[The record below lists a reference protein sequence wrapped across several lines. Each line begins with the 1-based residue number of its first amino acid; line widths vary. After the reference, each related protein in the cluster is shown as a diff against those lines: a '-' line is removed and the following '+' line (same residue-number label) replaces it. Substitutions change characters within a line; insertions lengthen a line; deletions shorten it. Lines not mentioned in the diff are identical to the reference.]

1 MFAARVE
8 PSPSRMAPSDSANRC
23 SEVARVVTEWNN
35 RRVIALRFAVS
46 PTLCALLSLAAC
58 SSDSDGSGVDGN
70 KGGAPQNGPKQPD
83 LGELPVYEQPLDMLQ
98 PTLPT
103 GFVAATGAKNGSDAG
118 QLKGGWKIVGPLGKV
133 PEPSQTA
140 CANVLRV
147 LMRDFATFKHPDF
160 GGPKEPQNAL
170 GLVGS
175 VLGEGRKPTRT
186 AAHPQV
192 AVKLDDWYAT
202 LADVNTAYVVDFW
215 LEPVGSSFVLDSSRF
230 FPLDSVMSAESTQTD
245 DDNQPR
251 NFGFTTELHTS
262 FRYNGGEVFTF
273 RGDDD
278 VFVFVDGKLVVD
290 IGGVHG
296 PTQGT
301 VAIDDQGLTLGN
313 VYTLDLFQAERNPTG
328 SNFRIETT
336 LDFADCGA
344 IVDDVP
350 K

>member
-1 MFAARVE
+1 VK
-8 PSPSRMAPSDSANRC
+8 APSFFGLP
-23 SEVARVVTEWNN
+23 VV
-35 RRVIALRFAVS
+35 VS
-46 PTLCALLSLAAC
+46 ALLLTAC
-58 SSDSDGSGVDGN
+58 GGDEADGSGV
-70 KGGAPQNGPKQPD
+70 GGTKSGASGNGPGPLD
-83 LGELPVYEQPLDMLQ
+83 LGDVSSDKGPIETLQ
-98 PTLPT
+98 TTLPS
-103 GFVAATGAKNGSDAG
+103 GFTAATGAKGGGDSG
-118 QLKGGWKIVGPLGKV
+118 QLKGGWKVVGPLGDV
-133 PEPSQTA
+133 PAPSQAT

-147 LMRDFATFKHPDF
+147 LIRDFPTFKHPDF

-170 GLVGS
+170 GLVDS
-175 VLGEGRKPTRT
+175 ALGAGRKPTRT
-186 AAHPQV
+186 STYPQV

-202 LADVNTAYVVDFW
+202 VAGVNTAYVVDFW
-215 LEPVGSSFVLDSSRF
+215 LEPVGQSFVLDSSRF
-230 FPLDSVMSAESTQTD
+230 FPLDAVASAESTQND
-245 DDNQPR
+245 DDGQPR

-262 FRYNGGEVFTF
+262 FRYAGGEIFTF

-301 VAIDDQGLTLGN
+301 VMIDQLGLAKGS

-344 IVDDVP
+344 IVSDVP
-350 K
+350 R

>member
-1 MFAARVE
+1 MR
-8 PSPSRMAPSDSANRC
+8 
-23 SEVARVVTEWNN
+23 
-35 RRVIALRFAVS
+35 ALHFTVL
-46 PTLCALLSLAAC
+46 PTLLSVLLLLAC
-58 SSDSDGSGVDGN
+58 GSNDDGSDVSNDKAG
-70 KGGAPQNGPKQPD
+70 PSENGPNPLD
-83 LGELPVYEQPLDMLQ
+83 LGELPSPAGPLETLQ
-98 PTLPT
+98 PTLPP
-103 GFVAATGAKNGSDAG
+103 GFVAATGAKSGSDAG

-147 LMRDFATFKHPDF
+147 LMRDFVTFMHPDF
-160 GGPKEPQNAL
+160 GGPKDPQNAL
-170 GLVGS
+170 GLVNAAVGD
-175 VLGEGRKPTRT
+175 GRKPTRT
-186 AAHPQV
+186 AMYPQV
-192 AVKLDDWYAT
+192 ALKLDDWYAT
-202 LADVNTAYVVDFW
+202 IPNVNTAYVVDLW
-215 LEPVGSSFVLDSSRF
+215 LEPVGESFVLDSSRF
-230 FPLDSVMSAESTQTD
+230 FPLDGVASAEASQND
-245 DDNQPR
+245 DDGQPR

-296 PTQGT
+296 PTEGT
-301 VAIDDQGLTLGN
+301 VVIDEQGLTLGN

-328 SNFRIETT
+328 SNFRIQTT

-344 IVDDVP
+344 IVEDVP

>member
-1 MFAARVE
+1 LPV
-8 PSPSRMAPSDSANRC
+8 
-23 SEVARVVTEWNN
+23 
-35 RRVIALRFAVS
+35 
-46 PTLCALLSLAAC
+46 LLSAVLLLACGADGDDGGEVNDGKGGT
-58 SSDSDGSGVDGN
+58 SGGSGSI
-70 KGGAPQNGPKQPD
+70 D
-83 LGELPVYEQPLDMLQ
+83 LGELPPDNGPIETLQ
-98 PTLPT
+98 TTLPN
-103 GFVAATGAKNGSDAG
+103 GFVAATGAKGGGDAA
-118 QLKGGWKIVGPLGKV
+118 QLKGGWKIVGPLGKL
-133 PEPSQTA
+133 PEPSQMA

-160 GGPKEPQNAL
+160 GGPKDPQNAS
-170 GLVGS
+170 GLVD
-175 VLGEGRKPTRT
+175 VALGQGRKPSRT
-186 AAHPQV
+186 GTYPQV

-202 LADVNTAYVVDFW
+202 IPGVSTAYVVDFW
-215 LEPVGSSFVLDSSRF
+215 LEPVGQSFVLDSSRF
-230 FPLDSVMSAESTQTD
+230 FPLDGVGSAESTQTD
-245 DDNQPR
+245 DDGQPR

-262 FRYNGGEVFTF
+262 FRYAGGEIFTF

-296 PTQGT
+296 PTEGT
-301 VAIDDQGLTLGN
+301 VVIDQLGLTKDS

>member
-1 MFAARVE
+1 MK
-8 PSPSRMAPSDSANRC
+8 PLSIGGLP
-23 SEVARVVTEWNN
+23 VV
-35 RRVIALRFAVS
+35 LSF
-46 PTLCALLSLAAC
+46 LSLIAC
-58 SSDSDGSGVDGN
+58 GADGGGSGVGDG
-70 KGGAPQNGPKQPD
+70 KGGSTGGGPDPID
-83 LGELPVYEQPLDMLQ
+83 LGELPTDTGPLETLQ
-98 PTLPT
+98 TTLPN
-103 GFVAATGAKNGSDAG
+103 GFVAATGAKGGGDAA
-118 QLKGGWKIVGPLGKV
+118 QLKGGWKIAGPLGKL

-160 GGPKEPQNAL
+160 GGPKDPQNAP
-170 GLVGS
+170 GLVNTA
-175 VLGEGRKPTRT
+175 LGEGRKPTRT
-186 AAHPQV
+186 STYPDV

-202 LADVNTAYVVDFW
+202 IPGVSTAYVVDFW
-215 LEPVGSSFVLDSSRF
+215 LEPVGQSFVLDSSRF
-230 FPLDSVMSAESTQTD
+230 FPLDGVASAESMQND
-245 DDNQPR
+245 DDGQPR

-262 FRYNGGEVFTF
+262 FRYAGGEIFTF

-296 PTQGT
+296 PTEGT
-301 VAIDDQGLTLGN
+301 VAIDELGLSKGS

-344 IVDDVP
+344 IVADVP

>member
-1 MFAARVE
+1 M
-8 PSPSRMAPSDSANRC
+8 
-23 SEVARVVTEWNN
+23 
-35 RRVIALRFAVS
+35 
-46 PTLCALLSLAAC
+46 LLLACGA
-58 SSDSDGSGVDGN
+58 DGESKSNV
-70 KGGAPQNGPKQPD
+70 GGAGATGGGGSTPIV
-83 LGELPVYEQPLDMLQ
+83 LGEVPLDSGPPETLQ
-98 PTLPT
+98 TTLPP
-103 GFVAATGAKNGSDAG
+103 GFVAAMGAKGGGDTG
-118 QLKGGWKIVGPLGKV
+118 QLEGGWRVVGPLGER
-133 PEPSQTA
+133 PEPSGAA

-160 GGPKEPQNAL
+160 GGPKDPQNAL
-170 GLVGS
+170 GLVDS
-175 VLGEGRKPTRT
+175 SLGAGRKPTRT
-186 AAHPQV
+186 NNHPRV

-202 LADVNTAYVVDFW
+202 VAGVNTAYIVDFW
-215 LEPVGSSFVLDSSRF
+215 LEPVGKSYVLDSSRF
-230 FPLDSVMSAESTQTD
+230 FPLDAVASAESTQTD
-245 DDNQPR
+245 DDGQPR

-262 FRYNGGEVFTF
+262 FRYAGGEVFTF

-301 VAIDDQGLTLGN
+301 VMIDQLGLSLGG

-336 LDFADCGA
+336 LDFADCGS
-344 IVDDVP
+344 IVADVP

>member
-1 MFAARVE
+1 MRSVPVVALSGLISLFAFGCGE
-8 PSPSRMAPSDSANRC
+8 KN
-23 SEVARVVTEWNN
+23 
-35 RRVIALRFAVS
+35 
-46 PTLCALLSLAAC
+46 
-58 SSDSDGSGVDGN
+58 GSGVTPGDRDQAPPNGN
-70 KGGAPQNGPKQPD
+70 PKPID
-83 LGELPVYEQPLDMLQ
+83 LGDQPTIVGEGPLTTLQ

-103 GFVAATGAKNGSDAG
+103 GFVAALGSKNDAA
-118 QLKGGWKIVGPLGKV
+118 QLKGGWKIVGPLGSV
-133 PEPSQTA
+133 SEPTAQTA

-147 LMRDFATFKHPDF
+147 LMRDFATYKHPDF
-160 GGPKEPQNAL
+160 GGPKDPQQAP
-170 GLVGS
+170 GLVNAK
-175 VLGEGRKPTRT
+175 LGNGRKPTRT
-186 AAHPQV
+186 KAFPQV
-192 AVKLDDWYAT
+192 AQRFADWYAT
-202 LADVNTAYVVDFW
+202 IPNVNSAYVVDFW
-215 LEPVGSSFVLDSSRF
+215 LEPVGDSFVLDSSRF
-230 FPLDSVMSAESTQTD
+230 FPLDDVESAESKQND

-262 FRYNGGEVFTF
+262 FRYQGGEVFTF

-296 PTQGT
+296 PTQGS
-301 VAIDDQGLTLGN
+301 VAIDEQNLTLGN
-313 VYTLDLFQAERNPTG
+313 TYTLDLFQAERNPTG

>member
-1 MFAARVE
+1 M
-8 PSPSRMAPSDSANRC
+8 
-23 SEVARVVTEWNN
+23 VAGVTSGWKTPGV
-35 RRVIALRFAVS
+35 RALGLAWFLVLAGTFS
-46 PTLCALLSLAAC
+46 LCACGSNG
-58 SSDSDGSGVDGN
+58 DGGAVDGD
-70 KGGAPQNGPKQPD
+70 KGGPRGGGPSID
-83 LGELPVYEQPLDMLQ
+83 LGELPIDSGPLETLQ
-98 PTLPT
+98 TTLPS
-103 GFVAATGAKNGSDAG
+103 GFVAATGAKGGGDAS
-118 QLKGGWKIVGPLGKV
+118 QLKGGWKVVGPLGQL

-147 LMRDFATFKHPDF
+147 LMRDFSTFKHPDF

-170 GLVGS
+170 GLVADT
-175 VLGEGRKPTRT
+175 LGDGRKPTRT
-186 AAHPQV
+186 SAYPQV

-202 LADVNTAYVVDFW
+202 TVGVSTAYVVDFW
-215 LEPVGSSFVLDSSRF
+215 LEPVGKSFVLDSSRF
-230 FPLDSVMSAESTQTD
+230 FPLDGVASAEATQAD
-245 DDNQPR
+245 DDGQPR

-262 FRYNGGEVFTF
+262 FRYAGGEVFTF

-296 PTQGT
+296 PTEGT
-301 VAIDDQGLTLGN
+301 VMIDRLGLTPGS

-344 IVDDVP
+344 IVADVP

>member
-1 MFAARVE
+1 M
-8 PSPSRMAPSDSANRC
+8 
-23 SEVARVVTEWNN
+23 
-35 RRVIALRFAVS
+35 VS
-46 PTLCALLSLAAC
+46 SVLSLLACAA
-58 SSDSDGSGVDGN
+58 DGEGSGVEGD
-70 KGGAPQNGPKQPD
+70 KGGTSHGGSKPID
-83 LGELPVYEQPLDMLQ
+83 LGELPSDTGPLEVLQ
-98 PTLPT
+98 PTLPN
-103 GFVAATGAKNGSDAG
+103 GFVAATGAKAGGDAA
-118 QLKGGWKIVGPLGKV
+118 QLKGGWKLVGPLGKV
-133 PEPSQTA
+133 PEPSQMT

-147 LMRDFATFKHPDF
+147 LMRDFATFEHPDF
-160 GGPKEPQNAL
+160 GGPKEPQNAV
-170 GLVGS
+170 GLVDA

-186 AAHPQV
+186 SVYPQV

-202 LADVNTAYVVDFW
+202 IAGVSTAYVVDFW
-215 LEPVGSSFVLDSSRF
+215 LEPVGQSFVLDSSRF
-230 FPLDSVMSAESTQTD
+230 FPLDGVMSAESTQSD
-245 DDNQPR
+245 DDGQPR

-262 FRYNGGEVFTF
+262 FRYAGGEIFTF

-296 PTQGT
+296 PTEGR
-301 VAIDDQGLTLGN
+301 VVIDQLGLTRGS

-350 K
+350 R

>member
-1 MFAARVE
+1 MMRPFTKL
-8 PSPSRMAPSDSANRC
+8 PC
-23 SEVARVVTEWNN
+23 
-35 RRVIALRFAVS
+35 LLAV
-46 PTLCALLSLAAC
+46 LSFVAC
-58 SSDSDGSGVDGN
+58 SDKEGSGVTTDSA
-70 KGGAPQNGPKQPD
+70 APATTAPKPVD
-83 LGELPVYEQPLDMLQ
+83 LGEQ
-98 PTLPT
+98 PTVTGEGPLETVQTTLPA
-103 GFVAATGAKNGSDAG
+103 GFVAATGSKNDSA
-118 QLKGGWKIVGPLGKV
+118 QLKGGWKVVGPLGKL

-147 LMRDFATFKHPDF
+147 LMRDFATYKHPDF
-160 GGPKEPQNAL
+160 GGPKDPQNAP
-170 GLVGS
+170 GLVNAQ
-175 VLGEGRKPTRT
+175 LGPGRKPTRT
-186 AAHPQV
+186 SAHPPV
-192 AVKLDDWYAT
+192 AVRLDDWYAT
-202 LADVNTAYVVDFW
+202 IPKVSSAYVVDFW
-215 LEPVGSSFVLDSSRF
+215 LEPVGESFVLDSSRF
-230 FPLDSVMSAESTQTD
+230 FPLDSVMSAEAKQND

-262 FRYNGGEVFTF
+262 FRYKGGEVFTF

-296 PTQGT
+296 PTQGS
-301 VAIDDQGLTLGN
+301 VAIDEQGLTLGN

>member
-1 MFAARVE
+1 VR
-8 PSPSRMAPSDSANRC
+8 
-23 SEVARVVTEWNN
+23 
-35 RRVIALRFAVS
+35 ALSFLGQFLLPV
-46 PTLCALLSLAAC
+46 ALLAGCGAAG
-58 SSDSDGSGVDGN
+58 DSGSGVGSER
-70 KGGAPQNGPKQPD
+70 GGAAGNGPGSLD
-83 LGELPVYEQPLDMLQ
+83 LGQLPGDTGPLETLQ
-98 PTLPT
+98 TSLPS
-103 GFVAATGAKNGSDAG
+103 GFVAATGAKAG
-118 QLKGGWKIVGPLGKV
+118 GDVAQLKGGWKVVGPLGEL
-133 PEPSQTA
+133 PEPSQKA

-160 GGPKEPQNAL
+160 GGPKDPQNAL
-170 GLVGS
+170 GLVD
-175 VLGEGRKPTRT
+175 VALGAGRKPTRT
-186 AAHPQV
+186 SAYPQV

-202 LADVNTAYVVDFW
+202 IKGVSTAYVVDFW
-215 LEPVGSSFVLDSSRF
+215 LEPVGQSFVLDSSRF
-230 FPLDSVMSAESTQTD
+230 FPLDTVPSAESTQTD
-245 DDNQPR
+245 DDGQPR

-262 FRYNGGEVFTF
+262 FRYAGGEIFTF

-278 VFVFVDGKLVVD
+278 VFVFVDGKLAVD

-301 VAIDDQGLTLGN
+301 VKIDDLGLAKGN

-350 K
+350 R

>member
-1 MFAARVE
+1 MTG
-8 PSPSRMAPSDSANRC
+8 NQG
-23 SEVARVVTEWNN
+23 
-35 RRVIALRFAVS
+35 
-46 PTLCALLSLAAC
+46 
-58 SSDSDGSGVDGN
+58 SSG
-70 KGGAPQNGPKQPD
+70 NGPKPID
-83 LGELPVYEQPLDMLQ
+83 LGDVPGDSGPPQTLQ
-98 PTLPT
+98 TTLPA
-103 GFVAATGAKNGSDAG
+103 GFVAATGAKGGADAG
-118 QLKGGWKIVGPLGKV
+118 QLKGGWKVVGPLGKV

-160 GGPKEPQNAL
+160 GGAKDPQNAL
-170 GLVGS
+170 GLVS
-175 VLGEGRKPTRT
+175 PALGEGRKPTRT
-186 AAHPQV
+186 GIHPQV
-192 AVKLDDWYAT
+192 AVKLEDWYAT
-202 LADVNTAYVVDFW
+202 IPQVSTAYVVDFW
-215 LEPVGSSFVLDSSRF
+215 LEPVGQSFVLDSSRF
-230 FPLDSVMSAESTQTD
+230 FPLDGAPSTESTQTD
-245 DDNQPR
+245 DDGQPR

-262 FRYNGGEVFTF
+262 FRYAGGEIFTF

-296 PTQGT
+296 PTEGT
-301 VAIDDQGLTLGN
+301 VVIDTLGLTQGS

-350 K
+350 R